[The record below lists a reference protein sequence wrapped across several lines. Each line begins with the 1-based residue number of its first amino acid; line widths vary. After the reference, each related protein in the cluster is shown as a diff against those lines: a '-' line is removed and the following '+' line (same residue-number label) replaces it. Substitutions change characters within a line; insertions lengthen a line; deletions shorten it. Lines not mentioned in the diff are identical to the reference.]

1 MRQCGVPFSY
11 PFFLMKKSALN
22 GLNGATTITREAKA
36 VAARKPAIECAVQWG
51 GLDVEVTLE
60 SAWGMVEYKKCWK
73 PIQGCS
79 LLEKMLGHNP
89 EPWYP
94 RGP

>member
-1 MRQCGVPFSY
+1 MHFSY

-22 GLNGATTITREAKA
+22 IDLNGATTITREAKA
-36 VAARKPAIECAVQWG
+36 VAARMPAIEYDVKWG
-51 GLDVEVTLE
+51 GLDVEVTLKA
-60 SAWGMVEYKKCWK
+60 AWGMVEYKKRWK
-73 PIQGCS
+73 PIEGCS

-94 RGP
+94 RGQ